1 MPNQSLAQGSAP
13 PAPEDGPAKGELS
26 AGHSQRLRK
35 NIAALSVL
43 QLLNYTLPVAVV
55 PYLVRVLGPAHY
67 GLLVFAQATLQYAN
81 SITDYGFNLS
91 ATRLV
96 ARHRGDRDALAKIF
110 WSTMAAKVFL
120 MVCCFSILGVLLLV
134 VPMFRDH
141 AGLFIACSGIV
152 LGNVIFPMWFFQGM
166 EEMKAITIA
175 QASAKL
181 LLIPA
186 VFILVTKSDQF
197 VRAALIQSGVYVLAG
212 LIGIPLMWRI
222 TPMHWVRPGW
232 RDVFDALREG
242 WHVFI
247 SMAAILVYTSTNTLV
262 LGFVSGPV
270 QVGYFGAADRITKA
284 AGNLMSPVTQA
295 LYPHLNSL
303 AVESKQA
310 AMDLIRKSLIW
321 IGVLSA
327 GISLAFLAG
336 APLISHIVLGHQY
349 DGSILPLRWMAL
361 LPFVIGLSGVFGVQ
375 TMLTFGMNKEFNRI
389 VSSSAALNLLLTI
402 PLAKFYGAAGAAAAV
417 LLTECFVT
425 IAMFWKLRSVG
436 ILFSSS
442 AVTRSEPL

>member
-1 MPNQSLAQGSAP
+1 MSNQSLVTGSAP
-13 PAPEDGPAKGELS
+13 PAPEDGPAKNERPS
-26 AGHSQRLRK
+26 GHSQRLRK

-96 ARHRGDRDALAKIF
+96 ARHRDDQDALAKIF
-110 WSTMAAKVFL
+110 WSTMAAKVLL
-120 MVCCFSILGVLLLV
+120 MICSFTVLGVLLLV
-134 VPMFRDH
+134 VPTFREH

-186 VFILVTKSDQF
+186 VFVLVTKSDQF
-197 VRAALIQSGVYVLAG
+197 VRAALIQSSIYVLAG

-222 TPMHWVRPGW
+222 TPLRWFRPGW
-232 RDVFDALREG
+232 RDILDSLREG

-262 LGFVSGPV
+262 LGFVSSPV

-303 AVESKQA
+303 AVESKDA
-310 AMDLIRKSLIW
+310 AMNLIRKSLVW
-321 IGVLSA
+321 IGLLSA
-327 GISLAFLAG
+327 GISLVFLAG
-336 APLISHIVLGHQY
+336 APLISRIVLGHQF
-349 DGSILPLRWMAL
+349 DGSILPLRWMAM
-361 LPFVIGLSGVFGVQ
+361 LPLVIGLSNVFGVQ

-389 VSSSAALNLLLTI
+389 VSSSAALNLLLTV
-402 PLAKFYGAAGAAAAV
+402 PLAMFYGAAGAAAAV
-417 LLTECFVT
+417 LLTETFVT
-425 IAMFWKLRSVG
+425 AAMFWKLRSVG
-436 ILFSSS
+436 ILFSPS
-442 AVTRSEPL
+442 ATTRSETL